1 MAILYVSQIFFTI
14 YLFFDFGDMYEC
26 FFLPPF
32 LSTGEIEGFV
42 FLFLE
47 LGMSQRG
54 ISVRIFF
61 TLFLLFC
68 SWGMLL
74 QMAMVIRGVSV
85 NIRIAKEFFSV
96 ALGIAAYAVLVLSEN
111 SRWIGASGAMPRN
124 KHWKFFLIPLTVILV
139 LHFLVHLMIS
149 ARHRQTQEI
158 MLLLSR
164 FLSDFIMFF
173 CGCAVLLGQNCRSFR
188 YFWSSKVH
196 GKNGE
201 AVLCGLPLRRMRI
214 AMTCGCVMIM
224 VFLII
229 APSFFQGDAK
239 RFLEVGML
247 GDRVDFCGLEGL
259 QLSSTAASGWVL
271 PEYFHRRLLNAFT
284 GSDQCGSNRISF
296 LDDEEGVVIVSPICP
311 DGNEQPT
318 VYIERP
324 ERSELN
330 GGTEVLPK
338 VLKMSQSWHQ
348 TLEKRYGKNKT
359 VHESM
364 GVLVKRDSKGVIKSV
379 EVIPSSLI
387 PVLRKPRSD
396 RERIARAGWLSKKVW
411 VVPLGESGAYS
422 IYCPSSD
429 YEEYHIFPPIRH
441 SKRVEDNLTKRE
453 IKNGVSPPASVLVL
467 VLDAVSRQEVL
478 RSLPKF
484 SNWLRN
490 FRNNESKKHVF
501 VEAQGATTLA
511 HSTIGNLLPLFTGNI
526 EGLMKHREH
535 EIMESSLFRLA
546 KKKYGSRLITSYT
559 MGDCLDVMLSLFG
572 ERRHSAGFGEPYGND
587 LDYHT
592 FGPFC
597 HIQYSALEGNFQG
610 ANSILRRCIGQHYV
624 HEYVLNYTVSL
635 LRRRLR
641 RRRQEKQNPSDN
653 LSQNAFSL
661 LQDDAVRFFHILHLV
676 EGHEGS
682 HGVIYLVDNALTA
695 FLEELRVGLGFFDDP
710 SNVLLMLSD
719 HGNHMGP
726 YYELT
731 APGKSERALPFVGM
745 IFHRELLAGIDHMK
759 GYEAGSSLKNLMK
772 RTRRVSTTLD
782 LYMTLCD
789 LLDVKGKD
797 PKKSLGLKDLPLS
810 FFDAP
815 EIRSSFEKCSDIGAL
830 NSKSSGCYLMWC
842 ERKNR

>member
-1 MAILYVSQIFFTI
+1 MKAFLSFF
-14 YLFFDFGDMYEC
+14 FFD
-26 FFLPPF
+26 
-32 LSTGEIEGFV
+32 STGEIEGFV
-42 FLFLE
+42 FVLLE

-54 ISVRIFF
+54 IYVRIFF
-61 TLFLLFC
+61 TLVLLFC

-74 QMAMVIRGVSV
+74 QMAMVIRGISLK
-85 NIRIAKEFFSV
+85 IRIAREFSSV
-96 ALGIAAYAVLVLSEN
+96 ALGIAAHAVLLLSEN
-111 SRWIGASGAMPRN
+111 SRWIGASGEIQRKN
-124 KHWKFFLIPLTVILV
+124 HWKFFLIPLTVILA

-149 ARHRQTQEI
+149 AHHRQTQEI

-164 FLSDFIMFF
+164 FLADFIMFF
-173 CGCAVLLGQNCRSFR
+173 CGCAVLLGLNCRGFP

-196 GKNGE
+196 KKDVE
-201 AVLCGLPLRRMRI
+201 SVLCGVPFWRMRI
-214 AMTCGCVMIM
+214 AMTCGCLMIM
-224 VFLII
+224 FFLLI
-229 APSFFQGDAK
+229 APLFFQGDAK

-259 QLSSTAASGWVL
+259 QLSSTAATGWVL

-284 GSDQCGSNRISF
+284 GSDQCGSNKISF
-296 LDDEEGVVIVSPICP
+296 LGEEEGVVIVSPICP

-338 VLKMSQSWHQ
+338 VLKMSQLWHQ

-379 EVIPSSLI
+379 EVIPSFLI

-396 RERIARAGWLSKKVW
+396 RERIVREGWLSKKVW

-441 SKRVEDNLTKRE
+441 SKRVENNLTRRE
-453 IKNGVSPPASVLVL
+453 IKNGVIPPASVLVL
-467 VLDAVSRQEVL
+467 VLDAVSRQEVR

-490 FRNNESKKHVF
+490 FRNNESKKHIF

-511 HSTIGNLLPLFTGNI
+511 HSTVGNLLPLFTGNI
-526 EGLMKHREH
+526 AGMMKHRNH
-535 EIMESSLFRLA
+535 EIMESNLFRLA
-546 KKKYGSRLITSYT
+546 KKKYGSRLVTSYT
-559 MGDCLDVMLSLFG
+559 IGDCLDVMFSLFG
-572 ERRHSAGFGEPYGND
+572 EETNSAGFGEPYGND

-610 ANSILRRCIGQHYV
+610 ANSILKRCIGQQYV
-624 HEYVLNYTVSL
+624 HEYVLNYTISL
-635 LRRRLR
+635 LGRRLR
-641 RRRQEKQNPSDN
+641 RRRREKRHSNGN
-653 LSQNAFSL
+653 LSQNASL
-661 LQDDAVRFFHILHLV
+661 ALQDDAFHFFHVLHLV

-731 APGKSERALPFVGM
+731 APGKLERALPFVGM
-745 IFHRELLAGIDHMK
+745 IFHRELLADIDQMK
-759 GYEAGSSLKNLMK
+759 GYKAGLSLKNLMK
-772 RTRRVSTTLD
+772 RTRRISTTLD

-797 PKKSLGLKDLPLS
+797 PKKDLGLDALPLS

-815 EIRSSFEKCSDIGAL
+815 EIPSRFERCRDIGAL
-830 NSKSSGCYLMWC
+830 DNKNSGCYLMWC
-842 ERKNR
+842 ERKKK